1 MGKIIVKTNSKLLL
15 LATASLFAFGSAAQA
30 QGVPAPADTA
40 EAPGETVETTT
51 DQAAEM
57 EFLKAQVEALQAQV
71 EQLSGRVTKAEPSWK
86 GAPQWLDKDS
96 GWSFKVRGRFQWDTA
111 YLTEPDQLTAAN
123 SAPST
128 TNGGAFSTVNPRNLG
143 FNSRIRRLRLGVE
156 GKLPS
161 DFGYKFEA
169 DFANASVGFG
179 DVILTYSPTGKP
191 WNIALGNQESLD
203 GLEQI
208 TSSRFISFMERS
220 QFNDAFN
227 NTRRLGVNFG
237 YVSNAFR
244 LNLGVFVNHSIDAT
258 FNNEG
263 WIGAAR
269 LVYAPQA
276 MGGQLHF
283 GVNYQHR
290 EYGSQFHSV
299 NYQARPF
306 QQTTDVRFVQTG
318 ALPVNSDD
326 IIGLEALGIFGP
338 LHVTAEGQYLS
349 AKNLKAGEVLSP
361 LDRSSASTFTPT
373 GRTSFWG
380 GYAEIGYFFT
390 GETRGYKE
398 GTWDRTKV
406 LKPLGKDGGWG
417 ALQGNLRVDYLKLND
432 KSLRQGGTNNLAGLY
447 TTATPAQIATNFLR
461 GGEQL
466 GLQGSLIW
474 IPQDYV
480 RFILQYVHTEITG
493 GPLAAVMD
501 PTSTKLVTERS
512 YGIDSVGVR
521 AQFDF

>member
-1 MGKIIVKTNSKLLL
+1 MNNSKLML
-15 LATASLFAFGSAAQA
+15 LATASLMAFGTAAQA
-30 QGVPAPADTA
+30 QDTTEAPA
-40 EAPGETVETTT
+40 ETVETTT
-51 DQAAEM
+51 DAGSEL

-86 GAPQWLDKDS
+86 GAPQWTDKDS
-96 GWSFKVRGRFQWDTA
+96 GWSFKLRGRFMWDTA
-111 YLTEPDQLTAAN
+111 YVSEPDNLTAAN
-123 SAPST
+123 AAPSP
-128 TNGGAFSTVNPRNLG
+128 TNGGAFSTINPRNLG

-156 GKLPS
+156 GKLPA

-169 DFANASVGFG
+169 DFANSSVGFG
-179 DVILTYSPTGKP
+179 DVVLTYSPANKP

-208 TSSRFISFMERS
+208 SSSRFLSFMERA

-244 LNLGVFVNHSIDAT
+244 LNIGAFVNHSIDAS

-263 WIGAAR
+263 WIAAIR
-269 LVYAPQA
+269 AVYAPQA

-326 IIGLEALGIFGP
+326 IIGVEALGIFGP
-338 LHVTAEGQYLS
+338 LHVNAEGQYLR
-349 AKNLKAGEVLSP
+349 AKNLGAGDVLNS
-361 LDRSSASTFTPT
+361 LDRSSASTFAPT
-373 GRTSFWG
+373 GNTSFWG

-406 LKPLGKDGGWG
+406 LRPLGKDGGWG
-417 ALQGNLRVDYLKLND
+417 ALQGNLRVDYLNLND
-432 KSLRQGGTNNLAGLY
+432 KSLRQGGSINYANGVF
-447 TTATPAQIATNFLR
+447 TAPTAAQVSTNFLR
-461 GGEQL
+461 GGTQI
-466 GLQGSLIW
+466 GYQASLIW

-480 RFILQYVHTEITG
+480 RFILQYIHTDING
-493 GPLAAVMD
+493 GPIATVVD
-501 PTSTKLVTERS
+501 PGSTKLATDRS
-512 YGIDSVGVR
+512 YGVDSVGVR